1 MTSDSD
7 DLEQQLRENL
17 KLRRDL
23 AAEVAKAKNGANR
36 GGGIAYRSGWVIY
49 WTCLALAGTWV
60 AFWLLLSREE
70 STRSEFA
77 SDPSMY
83 LVVGFP
89 MLVAYGLG
97 RAFRYILSGR

>member
-17 KLRRDL
+17 KLRREL
-23 AAEVAKAKNGANR
+23 VAEVAKAKDGANR
-36 GGGIAYRSGWVIY
+36 GIAYRLGWVLY

-60 AFWLLLSREE
+60 AYWLQQ

-77 SDPSMY
+77 RDPSMY
-83 LVVGFP
+83 MVVGFP
-89 MLVAYGLG
+89 VLVAYGLG